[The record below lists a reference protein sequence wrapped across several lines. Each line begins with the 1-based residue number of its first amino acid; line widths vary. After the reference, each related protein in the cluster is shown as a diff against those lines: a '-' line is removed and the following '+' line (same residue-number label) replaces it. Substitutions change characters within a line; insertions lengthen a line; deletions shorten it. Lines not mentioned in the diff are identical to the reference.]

1 MRQPHFWN
9 SVNIISVVLLPLS
22 FVYNVLSKINLF
34 IQSLFSYTPKCKVIC
49 VGNINIGGTGKTQV
63 VLKLAHILA
72 KNHFKICIVMQ
83 GYNGKLTNKNN
94 ATIIDINKH
103 SSIDTGD
110 EPLMIAKKLSD
121 YKNINVIINKNK
133 KIAIKRAEIL
143 NPDIII
149 MDDGMQ
155 NETVKKSTNICVVD
169 GNIGFGNGFILPA
182 GPLRESIKS
191 GIKKSNAAII
201 IRSDENQ
208 TSKLLKDSNIQ
219 IFHGDIVPNLNYIK
233 NNHKKI
239 FAFCS
244 IGRPDKFFKSMESIK
259 LKPDKT
265 LIFPDHYNYKNNDI
279 KKIINKYSSEYDIFT
294 TDKDYV
300 KIPNKYKNYIKVFSV
315 QLKIKDEN
323 KFLKF
328 IFSLI
333 KN

>member
-1 MRQPHFWN
+1 MKQPHFWN

-72 KNHFKICIVMQ
+72 QKNLKICIVMQ
-83 GYNGKLTNKNN
+83 GYNGKLSNQNY
-94 ATIIDINKH
+94 ATVIDSNKH

-110 EPLMIAKKLSD
+110 EPLMIATKLSY
-121 YKNINVIINKNK
+121 YKNITVIINKNK
-133 KIAIKRAEIL
+133 KVAVKRAEKL
-143 NPDIII
+143 NPDLII

-155 NETVKKSTNICVVD
+155 NNTVKKLSTICVID
-169 GNIGFGNGFILPA
+169 GRVGFGNGFILPS

-201 IRSDENQ
+201 IRNDENQ

-219 IFHGDIVPNLNYIK
+219 IFYGDIVPNLNYIK

-244 IGRPDKFFKSMESIK
+244 IGRPEKFFKSMGDIG
-259 LKPDKT
+259 LKPDET
-265 LIFPDHYNYKNNDI
+265 YSFPDHYNYTYYDI
-279 KKIINKYSSEYDIFT
+279 KNIINKYSVEYDIFT

-300 KIPNKYKNYIKVFSV
+300 KIPNSYKKFIRSFSV
-315 QLKIKDEN
+315 ELKIKDED
-323 KFLKF
+323 KFSEF
-328 IFSLI
+328 IYSLI